1 MRSVPDNFW
10 DWAATLPSQER
21 FWLLFICLTAVVLM
35 TSIVSATIYCMHRNR
50 VEDSLK
56 RELLDRGMS
65 AEEIATIMN
74 KAGGKRGTPISGR
87 I

>member
-10 DWAATLPSQER
+10 DWAATMPSHER

-35 TSIVSATIYCMHRNR
+35 TSIVSATIYGMHRNR

-65 AEEIATIMN
+65 AEEIAMIMN
-74 KAGGKRGTPISGR
+74 KADGKRGLQKSSLM
-87 I
+87 